1 MRYFLHLAYNGAYF
15 HGWQIQNGQTSVQEA
30 LQQALKHIL
39 HEDIELTGCGRTDSG
54 VHASDCY
61 AHFDYKELSDK
72 EIENVVFRLNRYFTH
87 EVLIYGLYKM
97 KDEAHARFDA
107 LSRTYKYYVSE
118 GKQPFNNDFVYYHP
132 WKLNDEK
139 MNKACEVLLGTQD
152 FTSFS
157 KLHTQVNNNI
167 CTIIHASWERKNN
180 QLVFT
185 VTANRFL
192 RNMVRAIVG
201 TMLLVGREKIS
212 LEQFKQI
219 IENKDRNQ
227 AGVSVPGKALFLFK
241 VEYPKEIY
249 HHIDENA

>member
-30 LQQALKHIL
+30 LQLALKHIL
-39 HEDIELTGCGRTDSG
+39 HEEIELTGCGRTDSG

-72 EIENVVFRLNRYFTH
+72 EIENIVFRLNRYFTH

-97 KDEAHARFDA
+97 QPQAHARFDA
-107 LSRTYKYYVSE
+107 ISRTYKYYISE
-118 GKQPFNNDFVYYHP
+118 EKQPFNNDFVYYHP
-132 WKLNDEK
+132 WKLNEEK
-139 MNKACEVLLGTQD
+139 MNEACKLLLGTQD

-167 CTIIHASWERKNN
+167 CTITQAYWERKDGE
-180 QLVFT
+180 LIFT
-185 VTANRFL
+185 VSANRFL

-212 LEQFKQI
+212 VEEFKQI
-219 IENKDRNQ
+219 IDRQDRNQ

-241 VEYPKEIY
+241 VEYPQDLY
-249 HHIDENA
+249 LYVD